1 MHEYDT
7 FYIKKNIYELIV
19 REILILINIITAK
32 SKNK

>member
-7 FYIKKNIYELIV
+7 FYIEKNIYELIV
-19 REILILINIITAK
+19 REILILINSITLK